1 MVVPL
6 ELRDQGSKLS
16 TTGIIVLPV
25 IVKIVEI
32 VIKYRT
38 NDCVLE
44 TQHKR
49 QTGFTAGSSLINSA
63 LPIEESYRVTE
74 RQQCKPA
81 PGISRCESGI

>member
-1 MVVPL
+1 MSILNARQEYP
-6 ELRDQGSKLS
+6 SKH
-16 TTGIIVLPV
+16 VA
-25 IVKIVEI
+25 KIVET
-32 VIKYRT
+32 VIKCRT

-49 QTGFTAGSSLINSA
+49 QTGFTAGSSLMKSA